1 VACKLVPRPPAA
13 ARSTVRTLRAASAT
27 ARSQRANQD
36 GVARILRC
44 CCVIGFARR
53 GLLLLLYCWP
63 QLRLP
68 PQSRMQQSNH
78 CCVLGTTA
86 RVGRSIDQT
95 GLHGGV
101 LVSVVTLIRRRWY
114 CTPGK
119 GRERR
124 HKKNWFF
131 HFLPCRLA
139 GRSSTARRARGLE
152 TREAGFPPAPIQSI
166 DASEDG
172 KGSRKGN
179 VRRGPQPSLPPFSAC
194 ERRKK
199 RRDERRGRH
208 IIMRAVRRRVTGRFR
223 YVSLPARVGNGAGPT
238 KTLLRR

>member
-1 VACKLVPRPPAA
+1 VRARDRHVEWRGVACKLVPRPPAA

-78 CCVLGTTA
+78 CCVVGTTA

-114 CTPGK
+114 CTPAK
-119 GRERR
+119 GGERERERR
-124 HKKNWFF
+124 NKKNFGSF
-131 HFLPCRLA
+131 TFCRVDWRGVRPRLGA
-139 GRSSTARRARGLE
+139 RGAWRRERPAFRLLRSSRLMRARTAKAPEKE
-152 TREAGFPPAPIQSI
+152 T
-166 DASEDG
+166 
-172 KGSRKGN
+172 
-179 VRRGPQPSLPPFSAC
+179 
-194 ERRKK
+194 
-199 RRDERRGRH
+199 
-208 IIMRAVRRRVTGRFR
+208 
-223 YVSLPARVGNGAGPT
+223 
-238 KTLLRR
+238 